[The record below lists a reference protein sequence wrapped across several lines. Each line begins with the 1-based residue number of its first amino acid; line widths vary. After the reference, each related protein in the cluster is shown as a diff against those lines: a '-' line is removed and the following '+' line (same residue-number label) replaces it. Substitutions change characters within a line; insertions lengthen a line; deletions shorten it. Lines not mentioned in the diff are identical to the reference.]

1 MDEATYETIGVLS
14 GSVAAEIEY
23 WHKDQQDWFSSPP
36 VSSVRVP
43 GLVHEASTLF
53 MHNDSDVG
61 SVDSDYKV
69 HGTQNVVCHQF
80 P

>member
-1 MDEATYETIGVLS
+1 MDKATYENIGVLS
-14 GSVAAEIEY
+14 GSAAAEIEY

-36 VSSVRVP
+36 VSSVRVS

-69 HGTQNVVCHQF
+69 HGTQDVVCHEF
-80 P
+80 L